1 MQENFANTGQ
11 PDQPKPQ
18 AEVQPAK
25 RIRKGRKV
33 VQDFLG
39 GDYLSKEEVVTNIPF
54 VFYVALLAMIYIGNT
69 YYTEKK
75 FRTIEQTKTELKEL
89 RYQYITTKSNL
100 MFMGR
105 QSEISKRAVQ
115 LGLKESLMPP
125 YKIRYQ
131 GEKLKSAQ

>member
-1 MQENFANTGQ
+1 MQENFSNTGQ
-11 PDQPKPQ
+11 PEQPKPHD
-18 AEVQPAK
+18 EVQPAK
-25 RIRKGRKV
+25 KVRKGRKV
-33 VQDFLG
+33 LQDFLG

-69 YYTEKK
+69 YYNEKK
-75 FRTIEQTKTELKEL
+75 FRTIEQTKSELKEL

-131 GEKLKSAQ
+131 GEKLQSAQ